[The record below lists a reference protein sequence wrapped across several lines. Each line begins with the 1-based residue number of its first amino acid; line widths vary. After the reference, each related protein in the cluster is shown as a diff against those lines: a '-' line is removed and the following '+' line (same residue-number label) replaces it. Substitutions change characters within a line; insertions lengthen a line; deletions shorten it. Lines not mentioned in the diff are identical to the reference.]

1 MFSGAICLMIVLTV
15 IVCQVL
21 TGSAKVIALIVLGL
35 GTLCMML
42 DARNLEKA
50 TLDIKKLKETN
61 NEKTE

>member
-1 MFSGAICLMIVLTV
+1 MFSGAICLMIVLTM
-15 IVCQVL
+15 IICQVL
-21 TGSAKVIALIVLGL
+21 TGTAKVVALIALGC

-50 TLDIKKLKETN
+50 SQDIKKLKEAD

>member
-1 MFSGAICLMIVLTV
+1 MFSGAICLMIVLTM
-15 IVCQVL
+15 IICQVL
-21 TGSAKVIALIVLGL
+21 TGTAKVVALIILGC
-35 GTLCMML
+35 GTLCMVL

>member
-1 MFSGAICLMIVLTV
+1 MFSGAICLMIVLNV
-15 IVCQVL
+15 IICQVL

-61 NEKTE
+61 NEKTK